1 MALFVALGGSA
12 YAAGVLPA
20 NSVGRAQLQANSVTP
35 SKLAPNSVGR
45 SELRP
50 DSVTAPDLSV
60 GSVGLRALDPT
71 IRAELGQEPA
81 VGSTGAQ
88 GPAGPE
94 GPAGAQGPS
103 GPSAVRVHYFA
114 HAASSPTPL
123 TAVDVDGLHL
133 DAECQDSSPVTQ
145 LNLSVTTT
153 KAATIVENIN
163 VDNGPIPVSFAAASS
178 ANLQI
183 ELPAGTT
190 VLGGPS
196 TSTGEYARIFAH
208 LLYVA
213 PTTTIE
219 LTLVLS
225 LDGTA
230 GTCSIDGV
238 GVPATS

>member
-50 DSVTAPDLSV
+50 DSVTAGDLSFA
-60 GSVGLRALDPT
+60 SVGLRALEPA
-71 IRAELGQEPA
+71 IRAELAQEPA
-81 VGSTGAQ
+81 PGATGAQ

-94 GPAGAQGPS
+94 GPTGAQGPS
-103 GPSAVRVHYFA
+103 GPGAVRVHYLA
-114 HAASSPTPL
+114 KASSSPTPQ
-123 TAVDVDGLHL
+123 TAIDTDGFHL

-145 LNLSVTTT
+145 LNLSVMTT
-153 KAATIVENIN
+153 KAATILENISI
-163 VDNGPIPVSFAAASS
+163 DNGPLPVSFAAASS

-213 PTTTIE
+213 PTTTVE
-219 LTLVLS
+219 LTLALS

-230 GTCSIDGV
+230 GTCGIDGV
-238 GVPATS
+238 AVPATS